1 MLGIVVRFLAALV
14 LVFATWNPTGRSFY
28 HWLMGNLSNVT
39 ALLVFA
45 GVVLVIGWFLFLH
58 ATLEPLGLLGIILTL
73 AFFGSLTWLV
83 FDLGWLSTNQRGAEL
98 RGTGGHR
105 GDPRSWHV
113 LGEHLAP
120 TLWAGRDGGGSP
132 SRLRANVKT
141 VLSQF

>member
-1 MLGIVVRFLAALV
+1 MIGIVLRFLAALV

-58 ATLEPLGLLGIILTL
+58 ATLESLGLLGIILTL

-83 FDLGWLSTNQRGAEL
+83 FDLGWLSTNQG
-98 RGTGGHR
+98 
-105 GDPRSWHV
+105 
-113 LGEHLAP
+113 
-120 TLWAGRDGGGSP
+120 
-132 SRLRANVKT
+132 
-141 VLSQF
+141 VLSYVVLVVIVAILAVGMSWANIWRRLSGRVEMEEDRPHD

>member
-1 MLGIVVRFLAALV
+1 MFGIVVRFLAALV

-58 ATLEPLGLLGIILTL
+58 ATLESLGLLGIILTL

-83 FDLGWLSTNQRGAEL
+83 FDLGWLSTNQG
-98 RGTGGHR
+98 
-105 GDPRSWHV
+105 
-113 LGEHLAP
+113 
-120 TLWAGRDGGGSP
+120 
-132 SRLRANVKT
+132 
-141 VLSQF
+141 VLSYVVLVVIAAILAVGMSWANIWRRLSGRVEMEEDRPHD

>member
-1 MLGIVVRFLAALV
+1 MIGIVLRFLAALV

-58 ATLEPLGLLGIILTL
+58 ATLESLGLLGIILTL

-83 FDLGWLSTNQRGAEL
+83 FDLGWLSTNQG
-98 RGTGGHR
+98 
-105 GDPRSWHV
+105 
-113 LGEHLAP
+113 
-120 TLWAGRDGGGSP
+120 
-132 SRLRANVKT
+132 
-141 VLSQF
+141 VLSYVVLVVIAAILAVGMSWANIWRRLSGRVEVEEDRLHD